1 MNDWLDAEGH
11 ADRAFE
17 MYERGRWAEA
27 ESELR
32 KALSLN
38 PDQAEWHFNLGLT
51 LEAAGRDHEALTSY
65 VRATELLPDQ
75 ADPLVAA
82 GVVANR
88 LGNWDLPFAIV
99 LVHDRLS
106 SLMVLL
112 TAVLAFTTI
121 MFAIARWHRAGSHFH
136 SLLLF
141 LLVGLNGAFLTG
153 DLFNLFVSLEVL
165 LAASYGLVLHGSG
178 LLRVRAGLHYIAIN
192 VAGASLLLIG
202 ISLLYGVTGTL
213 NMADLAVRV
222 SELTGSDRALAYA
235 GAAILAVALL
245 LKAGMWPLCFWLAPA
260 YSAASAP
267 VGAMFAIMTKVGVY
281 TILRLWLPLF
291 GSQSL
296 GWAPLGGN
304 WLLLG
309 GLATLVFG
317 MLGVLSA
324 QRLSQLA
331 SYSVLVSSGTLLAV
345 IATGYTSAISGA
357 LFYLVSSTLA
367 ITTLFLLIELLER
380 GRDPYADLLA
390 ITREALP
397 GEEDDLEHEAE
408 IGIIIPGSLA
418 FLGMAFIGAALLLAG
433 LPPLSGFLGKAA
445 ILHGLLGADASAN
458 GTIPTSAWIILAL
471 LLLSGLLTLIAASR
485 IGIRTLWGEFDRE
498 VPSVAV
504 AEVMPVALLLL
515 ICAALT
521 VGAGPVIR
529 YMEGTAQLLQSPAPY
544 VEGVLGG
551 SVKAEGATSP

>member
-1 MNDWLDAEGH
+1 MMQSMHLIILPIVLPLLAGAGLLLIDERRRNLKATL
-11 ADRAFE
+11 AFVAV
-17 MYERGRWAEA
+17 G
-27 ESELR
+27 
-32 KALSLN
+32 ALVLIAMRLVS
-38 PDQAEWHFNLGLT
+38 
-51 LEAAGRDHEALTSY
+51 
-65 VRATELLPDQ
+65 
-75 ADPLVAA
+75 VAA
-82 GVVANR
+82 VTGAVTTYR

-153 DLFNLFVSLEVL
+153 DLFNLFVFLEVL

-178 LLRVRAGLHYIAIN
+178 LLRVRAGLHYIAVN

-213 NMADLAVRV
+213 NMADLAIRV
-222 SELTGSDRALAYA
+222 SELTGSDRALAHA

-260 YSAASAP
+260 YSAAAAP

-296 GWAPLGGN
+296 EWAPLGGN

-309 GLATLVFG
+309 GLATLTFG

-345 IATGYTSAISGA
+345 IATGYMSAISGA

-418 FLGMAFIGAALLLAG
+418 FLGMAFIGSTLLLAG

-445 ILHGLLGADASAN
+445 ILHGLLGAEAPASN
-458 GTIPTSAWIILAL
+458 GTVHTSTWIILAL
-471 LLLSGLLTLIAASR
+471 LLVSGLLTLIAASR

-504 AEVMPVALLLL
+504 AEVVPVTLLLL

-521 VGAGPVIR
+521 VGAGPVLR
-529 YMEGTAQLLQSPAPY
+529 YMEDTAELLQSPAPY
-544 VEGVLGG
+544 VEGVLG
-551 SVKAEGATSP
+551 SSAEPGGASSP